1 MVEKKL
7 TSLEILNKKFTAD
20 VKGYAAL
27 EVDGFLDM
35 VIKDYQSME
44 LFIKDAYPKLLA
56 IEKQFHAQKIV
67 IRDLE
72 IENLDLKDKV
82 SVMNRNDTIEINQ
95 ANYNIVRRLGL
106 LEKELYKL
114 GIDPNK
120 IK

>member
-1 MVEKKL
+1 MVEKKI
-7 TSLEILNKKFTAD
+7 TSIEILNKKFTAD
-20 VKGYAAL
+20 VKGYNAL
-27 EVDGFLDM
+27 EVDSFLDLI
-35 VIKDYQSME
+35 IKDYQAIE
-44 LFIKDAYPKLLA
+44 IFIKDTYPKFLA
-56 IEKQFHAQKIV
+56 LEKQYQAQKIV
-67 IRDLE
+67 LRDLE

-95 ANYNIVRRLGL
+95 SNYNLVRRLGL